1 MHFLVIY
8 FLLLQ
13 AHRVDRFKRP
23 IQIMIRLVQINI
35 LFHVCNS
42 NTFLNIWH
50 QSLGEKK
57 VSDYPISTHLN
68 TLTYMT

>member
-8 FLLLQ
+8 LMLLQ
-13 AHRVDRFKRP
+13 AHRVDRFKWP

-50 QSLGEKK
+50 QSLGGKK
-57 VSDYPISTHLN
+57 
-68 TLTYMT
+68 